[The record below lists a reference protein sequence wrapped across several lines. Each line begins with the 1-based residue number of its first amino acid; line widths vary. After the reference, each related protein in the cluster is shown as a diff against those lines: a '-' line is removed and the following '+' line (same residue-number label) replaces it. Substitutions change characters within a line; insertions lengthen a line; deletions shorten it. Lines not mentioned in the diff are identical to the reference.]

1 MINHVAFKANT
12 LFSALLIM
20 VASASFSQIAHA
32 QTQKQAAKQNVIT
45 IESTVTGSKEEPK
58 MMTVVPWK
66 KTATPD
72 LEQRIESLIDQ
83 KVSPLERDELLRE
96 IRYGQ
101 SPQQAPAP

>member
-1 MINHVAFKANT
+1 MINHVALKANT
-12 LFSALLIM
+12 LFSALLLMM
-20 VASASFSQIAHA
+20 VCAGFSQVA
-32 QTQKQAAKQNVIT
+32 QAQEQTAKQNVIT

-101 SPQQAPAP
+101 SPQQAPTP